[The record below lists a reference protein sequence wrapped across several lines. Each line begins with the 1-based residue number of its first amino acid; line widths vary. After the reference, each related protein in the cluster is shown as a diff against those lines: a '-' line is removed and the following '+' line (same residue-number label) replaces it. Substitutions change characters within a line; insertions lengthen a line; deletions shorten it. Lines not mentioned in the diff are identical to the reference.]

1 MWANGRP
8 LVYLVVCLDVFAIHL
23 LEPTRTQSASL
34 IKTSTTLSNSHT
46 KETILLLAKIIMM
59 YTNNEAVDCILF

>member
-34 IKTSTTLSNSHT
+34 IKTSHT